1 MIKKPPAHGARRAP
15 QRTGREMLF
24 NLFSAGK
31 VDEFARSLAHEVAR
45 RYPPAIANDPEQI
58 ISQKRLAT
66 ILEETFSSAHRF
78 NQENRLGF
86 FRKAKLG
93 NTFQWTLREMGY
105 DDKFIDMATRALLVS
120 LTRQPAEG
128 FAQADKPGALE

>member
-1 MIKKPPAHGARRAP
+1 
-15 QRTGREMLF
+15 MLF
-24 NLFSAGK
+24 DFFSASK
-31 VDEFARSLAHEVAR
+31 VDEFARSLAHGVAR
-45 RYPPAIANDPEQI
+45 RYPAAIANDPEQI

-66 ILEETFSSAHRF
+66 ILEETFSGAHRF
-78 NQENRLGF
+78 NQENRLGI

-93 NTFQWTLREMGY
+93 NTFKWMLREMGY
-105 DDKFIDMATRALLVS
+105 DDKFIDMAARALLVS